1 MAVGKAA
8 LGEVEDITRAI
19 LVLRGRR
26 VLLDAE
32 LAVLYGV
39 TTRRLNEQ
47 VRRNRKR
54 FPDDFLFELTTEEFA
69 NLKSR
74 FATSSWGGRRKRPL
88 AFTEHGAIQAA
99 TILNSPRAVE
109 MSVYVVRAFV
119 ELREVLSESSLGASN
134 SLSHAWIA
142 NSRSMTK
149 PSPRSSRQSANSCGH
164 ETRRAAASVSPPSCP
179 TIASNHSVDL
189 ALVLEKPVGENDHG
203 DGFAGFAIFLGHMR
217 ITRSR
222 VRLL

>member
-8 LGEVEDITRAI
+8 LGKVEDITRAI

-119 ELREVLSESSLGASN
+119 KLREVLSSNRELARRFEQLESRLDSKLTEHDEAITAI
-134 SLSHAWIA
+134 LSAI
-142 NSRSMTK
+142 RELMR
-149 PSPRSSRQSANSCGH
+149 PRDPP
-164 ETRRAAASVSPPSCP
+164 RRG
-179 TIASNHSVDL
+179 I
-189 ALVLEKPVGENDHG
+189 
-203 DGFAGFAIFLGHMR
+203 GFTAKL
-217 ITRSR
+217 SDDS
-222 VRLL
+222 

>member
-8 LGEVEDITRAI
+8 LGKVEDITRAI

-88 AFTEHGAIQAA
+88 ALTEHGAIQAA

-119 ELREVLSESSLGASN
+119 KLREVLSSNRELARRFEQLESRLDSKLTEHDEAIAAI
-134 SLSHAWIA
+134 LSAI
-142 NSRSMTK
+142 RELMR
-149 PSPRSSRQSANSCGH
+149 PRDPP
-164 ETRRAAASVSPPSCP
+164 RRG
-179 TIASNHSVDL
+179 I
-189 ALVLEKPVGENDHG
+189 
-203 DGFAGFAIFLGHMR
+203 GFTAKL
-217 ITRSR
+217 SDDS
-222 VRLL
+222 

>member
-8 LGEVEDITRAI
+8 LGKVEDITRAI

-26 VLLDAE
+26 VLLGAE

-109 MSVYVVRAFV
+109 MSVYVVRAFAK
-119 ELREVLSESSLGASN
+119 LREVLSTNRELARRFQQLELRLDN
-134 SLSHAWIA
+134 KLTEHDEAIAAILSAI
-142 NSRSMTK
+142 RELMR
-149 PSPRSSRQSANSCGH
+149 PRDPP
-164 ETRRAAASVSPPSCP
+164 RRGIGFTAK
-179 TIASNHSVDL
+179 L
-189 ALVLEKPVGENDHG
+189 AD
-203 DGFAGFAIFLGHMR
+203 D
-217 ITRSR
+217 S
-222 VRLL
+222 

>member
-8 LGEVEDITRAI
+8 LGKVEDITRAI
-19 LVLRGRR
+19 LVLHGRR
-26 VLLDAE
+26 VLFDAE

-99 TILNSPRAVE
+99 TILNCPRAVE

-119 ELREVLSESSLGASN
+119 KLREVLSTNRELARRFEQLESRLDSKLTEHDEAIAAI
-134 SLSHAWIA
+134 LSAI
-142 NSRSMTK
+142 RELMR
-149 PSPRSSRQSANSCGH
+149 PRDPP
-164 ETRRAAASVSPPSCP
+164 RRGIGFTAK
-179 TIASNHSVDL
+179 L
-189 ALVLEKPVGENDHG
+189 AD
-203 DGFAGFAIFLGHMR
+203 D
-217 ITRSR
+217 S
-222 VRLL
+222 

>member
-1 MAVGKAA
+1 VNGVGKAA
-8 LGEVEDITRAI
+8 LGKVEDITRAI

-26 VLLDAE
+26 VLLHAE
-32 LAVLYGV
+32 SAVLYGV

-54 FPDDFLFELTTEEFA
+54 FPDDFLFELTTGEFA

-88 AFTEHGAIQAA
+88 AFTEYGAIQAA

-119 ELREVLSESSLGASN
+119 KLREVLSTNRGLARRFEQLESRLDGNLTEHDEAIAAIPLGN
-134 SLSHAWIA
+134 PRTHAA
-142 NSRSMTK
+142 TR
-149 PSPRSSRQSANSCGH
+149 PAAPRHRFHRQAG
-164 ETRRAAASVSPPSCP
+164 RR
-179 TIASNHSVDL
+179 
-189 ALVLEKPVGENDHG
+189 
-203 DGFAGFAIFLGHMR
+203 
-217 ITRSR
+217 
-222 VRLL
+222 

>member
-8 LGEVEDITRAI
+8 LGKVEDITRAI

-54 FPDDFLFELTTEEFA
+54 FPDDFLFELTTEEYA

-109 MSVYVVRAFV
+109 MSVYVS
-119 ELREVLSESSLGASN
+119 VLS
-134 SLSHAWIA
+134 
-142 NSRSMTK
+142 
-149 PSPRSSRQSANSCGH
+149 
-164 ETRRAAASVSPPSCP
+164 
-179 TIASNHSVDL
+179 
-189 ALVLEKPVGENDHG
+189 
-203 DGFAGFAIFLGHMR
+203 
-217 ITRSR
+217 
-222 VRLL
+222 

>member
-1 MAVGKAA
+1 MVVGKAA
-8 LGEVEDITRAI
+8 LGKIEDITRAI

-54 FPDDFLFELTTEEFA
+54 FPNDFLFELTTEEFA

-119 ELREVLSESSLGASN
+119 KLREVLSSNRELARRFEQLESRLDSKLTEHDEAIAAI
-134 SLSHAWIA
+134 LSAI
-142 NSRSMTK
+142 RELMR
-149 PSPRSSRQSANSCGH
+149 PRDPP
-164 ETRRAAASVSPPSCP
+164 RRGIDFTAK
-179 TIASNHSVDL
+179 L
-189 ALVLEKPVGENDHG
+189 AD
-203 DGFAGFAIFLGHMR
+203 D
-217 ITRSR
+217 S
-222 VRLL
+222 

>member
-8 LGEVEDITRAI
+8 LGKVEDITRTI

-119 ELREVLSESSLGASN
+119 QLREMLASN
-134 SLSHAWIA
+134 RELARRFA
-142 NSRSMTK
+142 
-149 PSPRSSRQSANSCGH
+149 QL
-164 ETRRAAASVSPPSCP
+164 ETRLDKKLTIHDEAIAAILAAIRQLMHPPVP
-179 TIASNHSVDL
+179 KRRPIGFTADL
-189 ALVLEKPVGENDHG
+189 RRKV
-203 DGFAGFAIFLGHMR
+203 
-217 ITRSR
+217 
-222 VRLL
+222 